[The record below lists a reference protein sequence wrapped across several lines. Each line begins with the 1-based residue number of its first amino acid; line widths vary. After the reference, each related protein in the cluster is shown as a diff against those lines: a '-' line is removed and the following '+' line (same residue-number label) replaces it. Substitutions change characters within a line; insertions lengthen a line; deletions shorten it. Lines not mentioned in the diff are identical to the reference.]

1 MSTPSRAALPIEF
14 HAVTYLRAQTRV
26 LDAISTSIEPGPPTV
41 LVGPNGSGKTTLLR
55 LAMGLL
61 IPAAGHMLWAGQPR
75 CPVTRMA
82 FVFQRPM
89 MLRRTAAE
97 NIRYSLR
104 AARAPRALESRRIH
118 ELLCMVGLEALG
130 HRPARSLSGGEQQ
143 RVALA
148 RALARSPD
156 VLFLDEPTA
165 SLDPAATQIVEDL
178 LRAVVAQGIK
188 VIMSTHDLG
197 EARRLAGDI
206 MMLHRGRLLEH
217 GPADRFFNSP
227 VTDEAAVFLAGGL
240 LL

>member
-1 MSTPSRAALPIEF
+1 MSAPSRAALPIEF
-14 HAVTYLRAQTRV
+14 HAVTYLREQTRV
-26 LDAISTSIEPGPPTV
+26 LDAISMRIEPGTPTV

-61 IPAAGHMLWAGQPR
+61 TPMAGQMRWAGQPQ

-104 AARAPRALESRRIH
+104 AARAPRARESQRIH

-130 HRPARSLSGGEQQ
+130 RRPARSLSGGEQQ

-148 RALARSPD
+148 RALARSPE

-165 SLDPAATQIVEDL
+165 SLDPAATKIVEDL
-178 LRAVVAQGIK
+178 LRTVAAQGIK

-206 MMLHRGRLLEH
+206 VMLHRGRLIEH
-217 GPADRFFNSP
+217 CAADRFFQSP
-227 VTDEAAVFLAGGL
+227 GTDEAAVFLAGGL

>member
-1 MSTPSRAALPIEF
+1 MLEGISLTIE
-14 HAVTYLRAQTRV
+14 A
-26 LDAISTSIEPGPPTV
+26 GMPTV

-61 IPAAGHMLWAGQPR
+61 TPKAGQVLWGGQPQ
-75 CPVTRMA
+75 CPVTRVA
-82 FVFQRPM
+82 IVFQRPI

-104 AARAPRALESRRIH
+104 AAQAPRARESQRID
-118 ELLCMVGLEALG
+118 ELLAMVGLEALG
-130 HRPARSLSGGEQQ
+130 QRPARSLSGGEQQ

-148 RALARSPD
+148 RALARSPE
-156 VLFLDEPTA
+156 VLLLDEPTA
-165 SLDPAATQIVEDL
+165 SLDPAATKIVEDL
-178 LRAVVAQGIK
+178 LRTVAADGIK

-206 MMLHRGRLLEH
+206 IMLHQGRLLER
-217 GPADRFFNSP
+217 GSADRFFNSP
-227 VTDEAAVFLAGGL
+227 LTAEAAVFLAGEL